1 MTKGIVIQ
9 LQEEALDENID
20 VETLLRKAFLVARKL
35 QLKEFE
41 KWIQCEQ
48 NGYKNEVPEYRKIGG
63 SIKAWNPYHG
73 WCPVIFQGEIG
84 NLLQS
89 MPLIN
94 PIATISDLYNNKDG
108 DVGFSVSSWLT
119 DSLNNNNT
127 DGFITQY
134 TFQSSK
140 AEIKKIISAVRNKIL
155 EWAIILEEN
164 GIHGE
169 GLSFSEE
176 EKKLAKESS
185 VINNYT
191 NNFYA
196 SAENVQIQ
204 QGSSGQ
210 QVSE

>member
-20 VETLLRKAFLVARKL
+20 IETLLRKAFLVARKL

-63 SIKAWNPYHG
+63 SIKAWSPYHG

-84 NLLQS
+84 DLLQS

-94 PIATISDLYNNKDG
+94 PIASISDLYNNKDG
-108 DVGFSVSSWLT
+108 DVGFSVSSRLA

-134 TFQSSK
+134 MFQSSK

>member
-1 MTKGIVIQ
+1 M
-9 LQEEALDENID
+9 
-20 VETLLRKAFLVARKL
+20 
-35 QLKEFE
+35 
-41 KWIQCEQ
+41 
-48 NGYKNEVPEYRKIGG
+48 
-63 SIKAWNPYHG
+63 
-73 WCPVIFQGEIG
+73 
-84 NLLQS
+84 
-89 MPLIN
+89 
-94 PIATISDLYNNKDG
+94 
-108 DVGFSVSSWLT
+108 
-119 DSLNNNNT
+119 
-127 DGFITQY
+127 
-134 TFQSSK
+134 
-140 AEIKKIISAVRNKIL
+140 